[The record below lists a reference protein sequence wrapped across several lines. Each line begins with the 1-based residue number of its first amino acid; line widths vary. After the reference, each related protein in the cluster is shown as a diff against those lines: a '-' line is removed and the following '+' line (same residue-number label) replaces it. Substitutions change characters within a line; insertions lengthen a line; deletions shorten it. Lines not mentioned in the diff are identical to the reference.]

1 MLIMASILASLAV
14 AQPAPVPDS
23 ADTAEKSADKAETT
37 DAPAPASEDTKDD
50 ANTVECRSQKMAG
63 SRIRSRK
70 ICRTVLEWK
79 AYEEDTRS
87 EVRRATARH
96 AQTPI

>member
-1 MLIMASILASLAV
+1 MASILASLAA
-14 AQPAPVPDS
+14 AQPAPVPGS
-23 ADTAEKSADKAETT
+23 ADAAQKSADQSETAA
-37 DAPAPASEDTKDD
+37 APAPAPSAEEPRDD

-70 ICRTVLEWK
+70 VCRTVLEWK